1 MMVSTEILLAMM
13 VWISSITALPV
24 GPIPHMQYS
33 DGKTMKLMLYGCDQK
48 EQKDSEVCKTI
59 QNMDVKSRDNN
70 TLGLYDHHRH
80 IVYLNPSIKKLHPIV
95 RNSVIVHE
103 LVHAM
108 QFPAKVPYKCFG
120 ELEELAY
127 EVQNKYLKKHG
138 RKDMYEE
145 LDLSPLYLMVLFSC
159 DQGALYFWPDLG
171 AKWIK

>member
-1 MMVSTEILLAMM
+1 MVSTEILLA
-13 VWISSITALPV
+13 LPV
-24 GPIPHMQYS
+24 GPMPHMQYS

-171 AKWIK
+171 EKWTK